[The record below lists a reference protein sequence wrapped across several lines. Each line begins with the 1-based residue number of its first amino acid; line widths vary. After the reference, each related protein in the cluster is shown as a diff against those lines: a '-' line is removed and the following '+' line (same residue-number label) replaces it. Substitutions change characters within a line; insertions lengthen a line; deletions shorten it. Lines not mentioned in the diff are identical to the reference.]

1 MDEVIYSFNFNILNI
16 FIILPQ
22 QTSWWWGTWQPES
35 VWIVGPVRV
44 LPLWTG
50 ENCKAVR
57 IRRLLQHKPNYCPFP
72 LEETDTLEWCWISI
86 LSPHSKREI
95 KFHLVTIKEHK
106 LYLHTLQPEGN
117 FSVSSHLMK
126 SGQPP
131 LCSSSTILQ
140 GLRMTLHISCKKIMP
155 LKDGTGVLFTCV
167 CTWEGSSTVPFSHLG
182 M

>member
-106 LYLHTLQPEGN
+106 WYVFTYFAAWRKF
-117 FSVSSHLMK
+117 FSVFTSHEIWPTTSVFK
-126 SGQPP
+126 FYN
-131 LCSSSTILQ
+131 STRITNDLAHF
-140 GLRMTLHISCKKIMP
+140 L
-155 LKDGTGVLFTCV
+155 
-167 CTWEGSSTVPFSHLG
+167 
-182 M
+182 